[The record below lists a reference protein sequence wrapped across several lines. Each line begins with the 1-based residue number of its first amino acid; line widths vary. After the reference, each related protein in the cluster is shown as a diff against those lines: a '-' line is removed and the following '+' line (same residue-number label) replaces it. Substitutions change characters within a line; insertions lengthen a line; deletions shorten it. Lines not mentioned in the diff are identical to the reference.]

1 MNYSQKLDLGLKQT
15 LSLTPQLQQAI
26 RLLSLNDLEIQHE
39 ISQFLENNFMLERDI
54 ERTEPADLDSKEQT
68 QELDGQ
74 LDFANNDWQEED
86 FPEWERDPMPED
98 DDEKS
103 RQIEYRPSLST
114 YLLEQ
119 IEQMPI
125 SDEARESALL
135 ILYHLEEDGY
145 FRTELSALSRQYKIS
160 LKQLED
166 GLNCVQQCLPTGVG
180 ARDLEECILLQM
192 NALPPR
198 TPYLYTLRRIMN
210 RHFAYIVK
218 NPRLIKQALD
228 LSDTAFAG
236 AMALL
241 RSFTPYPAEAFSQN
255 TNYHVSPEIIVHEK
269 HGISYLEPLRF
280 DHHGLRVN
288 QTYAELVKNSSGN
301 ERSLLQAQLQEARWF
316 LSALDKRMET
326 LYRVAE
332 QIVAYQQE
340 FFQEGETAM
349 RPLTRGKV
357 AEILGIHESTVSR
370 AVLGKYLRCK
380 RGVFEL
386 RYFFSAQL
394 ENEDGEDQ
402 SATAVKAMIS
412 EIISQENSEKPY
424 SDIDIANI
432 LNERGYKIARRT
444 IAKYREALNI
454 PATAIRRKRI

>member
-1 MNYSQKLDLGLKQT
+1 MSYSQKLDLGLKQT

-39 ISQFLENNFMLERDI
+39 ISHFLEHNFMLERGI
-54 ERTEPADLDSKEQT
+54 ERTEASDLDSREHT
-68 QELDGQ
+68 EELSGQ
-74 LDFANNDWQEED
+74 LSFDHEDWHD
-86 FPEWERDPMPED
+86 YDLPEWERDPAPD
-98 DDEKS
+98 DDEEKA

-125 SDEARESALL
+125 SEQERESALL
-135 ILYHLEEDGY
+135 IVYHLEEDGY
-145 FRTELSALSRQYKIS
+145 LRTELSALAKQYKRT
-160 LKQLED
+160 LTQMEA
-166 GLNCVQQCLPTGVG
+166 GLSCVQQCLPSGVG
-180 ARDLEECILLQM
+180 ARSLEECIRLQM
-192 NALPPR
+192 ESIDPK

-210 RHFAYIVK
+210 RHFAYITK
-218 NPRLIKQALD
+218 NPKLIKQTLD
-228 LSDTAFAG
+228 LSDKAFAG

-241 RSFTPYPAEAFSQN
+241 RSFTPYPAEDYQQ
-255 TNYHVSPEIIVHEK
+255 THNYHVSPEIIVHEK
-269 HGISYLEPLRF
+269 HGISFLEPLKM
-280 DHHGLRVN
+280 HQYGLRIN
-288 QTYAELVKNSSGN
+288 QTYADLIKQCSGQD
-301 ERSLLQAQLQEARWF
+301 RSLLQAQMQEARWF

-357 AEILGIHESTVSR
+357 AEVLGIHESTVSR

-386 RYFFSAQL
+386 RYFFSTQL
-394 ENEDGEDQ
+394 ESDDGEDQ
-402 SATAVKAMIS
+402 SATAIKAMIS
-412 EIISQENSEKPY
+412 EMIAQENPEKPL
-424 SDIDIANI
+424 SDIDIANQ
-432 LNERGYKIARRT
+432 LHERGYKIARRT
-444 IAKYREALNI
+444 VAKYREALNI